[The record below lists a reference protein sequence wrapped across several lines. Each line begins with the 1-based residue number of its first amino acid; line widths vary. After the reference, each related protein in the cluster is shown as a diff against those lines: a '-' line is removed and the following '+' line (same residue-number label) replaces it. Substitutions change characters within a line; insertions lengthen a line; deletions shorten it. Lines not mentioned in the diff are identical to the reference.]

1 VRKQKKINVSLS
13 ALLPVPTT
21 ATKSLCPANCSS
33 CQDGICQV
41 CDSGFA
47 LVSRRKNNSICILCN
62 SVKNGK
68 KVDKSQC
75 GSGKSN
81 AVVVAVFKIIN
92 NYWTNAR
99 LSKIS

>member
-1 VRKQKKINVSLS
+1 MRKQKEFNVSLS
-13 ALLPVPTT
+13 ALLSVPTT

-33 CQDGICQV
+33 CQDGICLV

-47 LVSRRKNNSICILCN
+47 LVSRRKSNSICIPCH
-62 SVKNGK
+62 SAKNGK

-81 AVVVAVFKIIN
+81 AVVVAVVKIIN
-92 NYWTNAR
+92 NYWTMQG
-99 LSKIS
+99 